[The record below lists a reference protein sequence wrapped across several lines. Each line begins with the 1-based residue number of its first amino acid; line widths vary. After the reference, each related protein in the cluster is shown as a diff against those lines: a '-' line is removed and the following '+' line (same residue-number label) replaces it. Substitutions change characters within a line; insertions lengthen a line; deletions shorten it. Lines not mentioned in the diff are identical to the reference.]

1 MAEAEKIAAM
11 EKSSGVAEDAAEG
24 PAGEP
29 DMATAEEANKG
40 PAGETG
46 EATAEEEVVDDQPS
60 SCDAS
65 GSGNYLRVGGNLFVH
80 LPENCLESPL
90 SPPNALPLLCLDL
103 SHTVDVCL
111 SPFVPDAELRL
122 LPACRH
128 AFHAACVDAWLRNTS
143 SCPLCSAAISLPHP
157 PLPTAYTAAAQQE
170 PLDARSSSNAS
181 RSFRVE
187 IGSVSN
193 RRSSAAGDDRRTYS
207 LGSFDYRVDEEVEAM
222 VARITGPAA
231 AAKSAVAGQR
241 AAPQGPGEVLAEA
254 AGSRGW
260 LREYVDRL
268 ASSAS
273 SLSGRWS
280 ARWSQ
285 SHHSHRQ
292 EDSWRWDPEAAA
304 MAAPRAADEDEAG
317 LMGLYRWIVGV

>member
-1 MAEAEKIAAM
+1 MWCMQKNKASLSRMLAALLL
-11 EKSSGVAEDAAEG
+11 A
-24 PAGEP
+24 
-29 DMATAEEANKG
+29 
-40 PAGETG
+40 
-46 EATAEEEVVDDQPS
+46 
-60 SCDAS
+60 
-65 GSGNYLRVGGNLFVH
+65 
-80 LPENCLESPL
+80 PL
-90 SPPNALPLLCLDL
+90 SPAPRLPLP
-103 SHTVDVCL
+103 
-111 SPFVPDAELRL
+111 SPAPPR
-122 LPACRH
+122 
-128 AFHAACVDAWLRNTS
+128 
-143 SCPLCSAAISLPHP
+143 AAISLPQL
-157 PLPTAYTAAAQQE
+157 PLLAAYTAAAQQE
-170 PLDARSSSNAS
+170 PLDARSSAS

-193 RRSSAAGDDRRTYS
+193 RPPHLLPRLLRLPRQRGDGGRGGAHRCW
-207 LGSFDYRVDEEVEAM
+207 RM
-222 VARITGPAA
+222 PR
-231 AAKSAVAGQR
+231 
-241 AAPQGPGEVLAEA
+241 GPGEALAEA